1 MNTIKQLLMTV
12 AVLLC
17 SVVASGSIFKVDGIY
32 YEITDEFNY
41 NGKKYGSVQVAS
53 TSGYEAEHVC
63 TGNVVIP
70 SSISFKF
77 GEYSVTSIG
86 EWAFRDC
93 SGLTSVTIP
102 NSVTSIG
109 NYAFSGCSSLTS
121 IVVES
126 GNAKY
131 DSRNN
136 CNAIIET
143 ATNTLIAG
151 CKNTTIPNSVTSIRE
166 GAFYGCSGLTNI
178 TIPNSVT
185 SIGYQAFYCCSGL
198 TSITIPNSVTTI
210 GWNAFYC
217 CSSLTSIT
225 IPNSVTSIG
234 NSAFNGCS
242 GLTSVTIPN
251 SVTSIGNSAF
261 DGCSGLKTV
270 ELYCK
275 NIGSWFSGKSSIKE
289 FIIGDAVESI
299 GNYAFSGCSSLTSIT
314 IPNSITSIGE
324 DAFYGCSSLTSITIP
339 NSVTSIGKR
348 AFYNCSSISE
358 VHIKDIAT
366 WCKINFVDEYSN
378 PLYYGNLYMSGEKVT
393 ELVIPN
399 SVESIGN
406 YAFCSCSGLTSVTIP
421 NSVTSIGYVALW
433 GCENLKSVNLS
444 TNISEIGAYAFGD
457 CFSLQNILIPNSVTK
472 IGKYSFS
479 DCTSLTNITIPNSV
493 TSIEE
498 AAFDGCTAL
507 NTLIYHS
514 TCSISSN
521 IFTRCD
527 NLSNIVYT
535 SQVPPTSLMLAT
547 NTYVPNKEAYAKSIV
562 SSGRGKFIEH
572 VSFQGTNATYGETP
586 KTEFIN
592 NLEKFGYTAT
602 ATMPSISTNAGTHTI
617 DIPFTFTK
625 GNDQFNVNIP
635 YKYTINKASLVV
647 KADSVSRFYGDN
659 NPEFLISYSGFVN
672 GEDENVLTNKGT
684 ATTFATAK
692 SDVGIYDIV
701 ISGVTADNYEI
712 QYDKSSLTVDKAP
725 LTVAVNN
732 TIKVYGDDNPK
743 FTLEYSGLK
752 NNETSPQMASAFD
765 ITTDA
770 TILSNV
776 GEYDITISGGEAKN
790 YEITNYTN
798 GKLTVTKAPLTV
810 TASNATKV
818 YGDANPEFKYSY
830 SGAKNNDSESAIFE
844 TLPTMSCVANETSNV
859 GEYEI
864 VFGDASSNNYEI
876 SYMSG
881 ILSVNKREITVSTKN
896 YTRIYGAE
904 NPNFEILY
912 NGFVN
917 NEDESVLLI
926 KPKAKTNADKD
937 SDVGTYDI
945 TIEGGDDDNYSF
957 AYSCGALTI
966 EKANQTITWEQEFD
980 DLVVGSQ
987 IELTAKASS
996 GLDIEYITDNNI
1008 SSVYSIGSKTY
1019 LECFGGGEIAL
1030 RATQSGNKNYNAA
1043 VRVLKVIK
1051 IVPTSINSVSANAI
1065 VKIDG
1070 NCVTILGANNGT
1082 VAIYTINGALV
1093 EKIDCYAG
1101 EEIMLDKGVYIVC
1114 VGGKTIKVKL

>member
-53 TSGYEAEHVC
+53 TSGYEAEHDC

-77 GEYSVTSIG
+77 GEYSV
-86 EWAFRDC
+86 
-93 SGLTSVTIP
+93 
-102 NSVTSIG
+102 
-109 NYAFSGCSSLTS
+109 
-121 IVVES
+121 
-126 GNAKY
+126 K
-131 DSRNN
+131 
-136 CNAIIET
+136 
-143 ATNTLIAG
+143 
-151 CKNTTIPNSVTSIRE
+151 
-166 GAFYGCSGLTNI
+166 
-178 TIPNSVT
+178 
-185 SIGYQAFYCCSGL
+185 
-198 TSITIPNSVTTI
+198 TI
-210 GWNAFYC
+210 GWN
-217 CSSLTSIT
+217 
-225 IPNSVTSIG
+225 
-234 NSAFNGCS
+234 
-242 GLTSVTIPN
+242 
-251 SVTSIGNSAF
+251 
-261 DGCSGLKTV
+261 
-270 ELYCK
+270 
-275 NIGSWFSGKSSIKE
+275 
-289 FIIGDAVESI
+289 
-299 GNYAFSGCSSLTSIT
+299 
-314 IPNSITSIGE
+314 
-324 DAFYGCSSLTSITIP
+324 AFYGCSSLTSITIP
-339 NSVTSIGKR
+339 NSVTSIG
-348 AFYNCSSISE
+348 E
-358 VHIKDIAT
+358 D
-366 WCKINFVDEYSN
+366 
-378 PLYYGNLYMSGEKVT
+378 
-393 ELVIPN
+393 
-399 SVESIGN
+399 
-406 YAFCSCSGLTSVTIP
+406 
-421 NSVTSIGYVALW
+421 
-433 GCENLKSVNLS
+433 
-444 TNISEIGAYAFGD
+444 
-457 CFSLQNILIPNSVTK
+457 
-472 IGKYSFS
+472 
-479 DCTSLTNITIPNSV
+479 
-493 TSIEE
+493 
-498 AAFDGCTAL
+498 AFDGCTTL

-684 ATTFATAK
+684 ATTSATAK
-692 SDVGIYDIV
+692 SDVGIYNIV

-712 QYDKSSLTVDKAP
+712 QYDKGSLTVDKAP

-732 TIKVYGDDNPK
+732 AIKVYGDDNPK

-770 TILSNV
+770 TNLSNV

-904 NPNFEILY
+904 NPNFEISY

-937 SDVGTYDI
+937 SDVGVYDI
-945 TIEGGDDDNYSF
+945 SIEGGDDENYSF
-957 AYSCGALTI
+957 AYNNGGTLTI
-966 EKANQTITWEQEFD
+966 EKANQIITWEQEFD

-1019 LECFGGGEIAL
+1019 LECFGEGEIAL

-1051 IVPTSINSVSANAI
+1051 IVPTSINSVSANAT

-1093 EKIDCYAG
+1093 EKIDSYAG
-1101 EEIMLDKGVYIVC
+1101 EEISLDNGVYIVR
-1114 VGGKTIKVKL
+1114 VGSKTIKVNI